1 MISHFGFIFF
11 QTQYTAYKYEFCF
24 WFISLHKINSAHSC
38 YSKVD
43 AYWVGVFD
51 AHSAVWGIRI
61 RYGNRIVLE
70 DVLEKPG
77 IVLDDRRTT
86 WLG

>member
-11 QTQYTAYKYEFCF
+11 KLNILLTNMNFVSGL
-24 WFISLHKINSAHSC
+24 SLHKINSAHSC

-43 AYWVGVFD
+43 AYWLGVFD